1 MSHFGYD
8 QSLRNNILFPLFNI
22 LETKGF
28 CTVHT
33 FLPIIGKNLIKKL
46 KNFGY
51 FFSEIVS
58 GTQKKYVK

>member
-8 QSLRNNILFPLFNI
+8 QSLRNNMSFFPLFNI

-28 CTVHT
+28 CTVHN
-33 FLPIIGKNLIKKL
+33 FSPNNWENLIKKL
-46 KNFGY
+46 KTLVI
-51 FFSEIVS
+51 FSEIVS